1 MHASYCSIMLPGT
14 WHPDPSQ
21 RPSVSVISFIFS
33 LLLRFEDKRSGLTGD
48 YSTHSTATEA
58 HVSGNSILNTS
69 QEEGR
74 SSPYVQS
81 ETHGSISQW
90 HDESARLSRPWQL
103 AYPKAFPL
111 LDLAICACSAWRLN
125 NGVFQYL
132 SSGTDRPWAF
142 NQVRRARWTSCLM

>member
-21 RPSVSVISFIFS
+21 RPSVSVISFFF
-33 LLLRFEDKRSGLTGD
+33 LLLKFEDKRSGLTGD

-58 HVSGNSILNTS
+58 QVSGNSILNTS

-74 SSPYVQS
+74 SSPYIQS

-90 HDESARLSRPWQL
+90 HDESAWLSRPWQL
-103 AYPKAFPL
+103 AYPNAFPL
-111 LDLAICACSAWRLN
+111 LDLAICACSAWRMS

-132 SSGTDRPWAF
+132 SSGIDRPWAF